1 VKLNQ
6 LVKRIETLIANPSM
20 RLDVDTNVMSR
31 TQLVEQVILDRQHA
45 ARQRAVDMATRQ
57 RLKEV
62 TAADKLA
69 HGLELKQQLVDEKKE
84 VADDK
89 LAHMLELKQLKV
101 DEKKKAAD
109 DVATARPAA
118 ALTKVVYIIQ
128 ARLMGGL
135 DR

>member
-1 VKLNQ
+1 
-6 LVKRIETLIANPSM
+6 LVKQISTLIANPSM

-45 ARQRAVDMATRQ
+45 ARQRAVDTATREL
-57 RLKEV
+57 LKEV

-69 HGLELKQQLVDEKKE
+69 HGLELKQQLVDEKKK

-89 LAHMLELKQLKV
+89 LARMLELKQLKV

-109 DVATARPAA
+109 DLAAARLAA
-118 ALTKVVYIIQ
+118 ALKKVVYII
-128 ARLMGGL
+128 
-135 DR
+135 